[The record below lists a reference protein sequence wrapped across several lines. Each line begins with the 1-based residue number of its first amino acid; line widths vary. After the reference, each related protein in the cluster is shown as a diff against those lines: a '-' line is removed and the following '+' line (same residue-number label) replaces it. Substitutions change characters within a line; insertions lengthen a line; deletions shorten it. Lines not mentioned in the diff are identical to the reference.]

1 MTKMYLKQWNIGLWI
16 AQVLLGVVFSMA
28 GAMKMTTPILE
39 LAESMNWV
47 NETPEWLVRFIGVSE
62 VLAGFGL
69 ILPSV
74 LRIKPKLTVL
84 AAIGLVIVM
93 VLAMVDHIMLGEYK
107 MIGINI
113 SFAILAA
120 FVAWGRSKKVVISEN

>member
-1 MTKMYLKQWNIGLWI
+1 
-16 AQVLLGVVFSMA
+16 MA

-62 VLAGFGL
+62 ILAGFGL

-93 VLAMVDHIMLGEYK
+93 VLAMVDHILLGEYK
-107 MIGINI
+107 MIGINV

-120 FVAWGRSKKVVISEN
+120 FVAWGRSKKVVITES